1 LWQEEVEREEGDNS
15 HDIENDENMADI
27 QNQSNVS
34 KAAVKKET
42 ETLDSSKGSDATMD
56 IEAMLKESEQMQKE
70 LVSDFLLHDIMLL
83 IPTLY

>member
-1 LWQEEVEREEGDNS
+1 LWQEREELEREEGDS
-15 HDIENDENMADI
+15 HDVENDENMADI

-34 KAAVKKET
+34 KAIVKT
-42 ETLDSSKGSDATMD
+42 ETLDSPKGCDATMD

-70 LVSDFLLHDIMLL
+70 LVSDFLSYEIMLL